1 MLGSRRQNKERRA
14 VLSKEQT
21 FLMKPKTDFCFKEL
35 MEYTRRRMYSD
46 KLELHIPELPKLAK
60 REYPQTELL
69 KWASFFSAEKRRSLK
84 WQ

>member
-1 MLGSRRQNKERRA
+1 
-14 VLSKEQT
+14 
-21 FLMKPKTDFCFKEL
+21 